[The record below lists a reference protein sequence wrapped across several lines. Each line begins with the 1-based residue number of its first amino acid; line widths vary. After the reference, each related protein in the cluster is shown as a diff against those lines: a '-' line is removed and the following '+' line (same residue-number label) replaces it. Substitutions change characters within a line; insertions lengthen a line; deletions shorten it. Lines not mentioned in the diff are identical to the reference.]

1 LNRQSDAQLEIFAE
15 DYGFTINKDL
25 SNQQRRDLLQLLY
38 DYKGS
43 FARSLAEMKVYKGY
57 EHHIELV
64 SNQHIFKRNYRLTP
78 EDAAIAEKQINE
90 MVQLAIVE
98 ETRIRD

>member
-1 LNRQSDAQLEIFAE
+1 
-15 DYGFTINKDL
+15 
-25 SNQQRRDLLQLLY
+25 
-38 DYKGS
+38 
-43 FARSLAEMKVYKGY
+43 MKVYKGY

>member
-1 LNRQSDAQLEIFAE
+1 
-15 DYGFTINKDL
+15 
-25 SNQQRRDLLQLLY
+25 
-38 DYKGS
+38 
-43 FARSLAEMKVYKGY
+43 MKVYKGY

-64 SNQHIFKRNYRLTP
+64 SNQRIFKRNYRLTP